1 MTSPFLKQVQDEL
14 RSKHYS
20 IRTAETYLYWIKSV
34 ICDHKMRHPKDMHCA
49 DVREFLNDLALTRH
63 VATSTQKTALK
74 CRVFVYRR
82 VLDNE

>member
-1 MTSPFLKQVQDEL
+1 
-14 RSKHYS
+14 
-20 IRTAETYLYWIKSV
+20 
-34 ICDHKMRHPKDMHCA
+34 MRHPKDMHCA
-49 DVREFLNDLALTRH
+49 DVQEFLNDLALTRH